1 MPTTCSAAAS
11 ALGLALS
18 LSLGATGPAA
28 AAGPQDDVERGR
40 DLLLQYRCGSCHA
53 IPGVP
58 ASRGIAAAPLEAWS
72 RRSYIAGRLPNRP
85 EVLAR
90 WIVAPQSLVPGTRM
104 PSMGVSPAEAR
115 AMTAY
120 LFSLE

>member
-58 ASRGIAAAPLEAWS
+58 ASRGVAAAPLEAWG

-85 EVLAR
+85 ELLAR